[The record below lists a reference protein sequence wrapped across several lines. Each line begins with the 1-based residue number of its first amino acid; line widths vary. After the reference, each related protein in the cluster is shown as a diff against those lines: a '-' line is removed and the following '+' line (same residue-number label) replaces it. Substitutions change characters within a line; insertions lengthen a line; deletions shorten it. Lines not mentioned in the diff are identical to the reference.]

1 MNPLAIVGL
10 VAAIVGS
17 ATQIYA
23 QQAAN
28 RAAQAK
34 INEGYAQQRKAQD
47 KVNQKIAE
55 ATHNY
60 ASKNRE
66 EKQSAEAE
74 RIAQDIKADVS
85 ESQAIRDAQ
94 QTTAGNVSSDYEQA
108 RAEAKETTA
117 QEMNAFADLIGKI
130 RSAGTLRQQE
140 GWATNRKLQDIQQI
154 GRNAQGDWSVA
165 QARAQDALHS
175 RDGLANFGKL
185 LGAAGTAMSLGAG
198 LAGSSAANAGAT
210 GATQAGA
217 GAAAGAGVDAVSGAA
232 PTVAPTIAN
241 KASLWW
247 NGLSPAMRAGMLGGG
262 ALLGSAVAT
271 NPWRRG

>member
-1 MNPLAIVGL
+1 MGPLAIAGL

-108 RAEAKETTA
+108 RAESREATA

-154 GRNAQGDWSVA
+154 GRNAQGDWTVA

-198 LAGSSAANAGAT
+198 LANAGTT

-247 NGLSPAMRAGMLGGG
+247 SGLSPAMRAGMLGGG